1 MKQTLTWTLFVALF
15 AFGSCNNRP
24 EKVRQQAD
32 FGRLEYIDD
41 FRSQHFPVRDLL
53 VWLPEDYNPEERYAV
68 LYMHDGQMLFDEH
81 TSWNKQSWNVDSV
94 ATAVQ
99 RDGRC
104 RPFIVV
110 GIENH
115 PENRLTE
122 YMPQRLLEYVPADNG
137 QLAAYGRENFIADGY
152 LKMIVEELKP
162 LIDSRYSTLTNAAN
176 TAVMGSSMGGLI
188 SLYALCEYPEVF
200 GAAGCLSTHSPVAL
214 GNFKVEAP
222 IWSKAFRDYLT
233 DHLPPV
239 EKNRVYMDY
248 GDRTIDE
255 GYAPFQKQIDSLF
268 VAKGWGAEHFTT
280 RFFAGHAHDE
290 QSWQARLHEPLEWIF
305 GRE

>member
-1 MKQTLTWTLFVALF
+1 MKRLTLCSLLAIALLAIGCQTT
-15 AFGSCNNRP
+15 P
-24 EKVRQQAD
+24 EKIRQKAD
-32 FGRLEYIDD
+32 FGRLEFIDN
-41 FRSQHFPVRDLL
+41 FTSQHFPVRDAL
-53 VWLPEDYNPEERYAV
+53 VWLPEDYNPKERYAV

-81 TSWNKQSWNVDSV
+81 TSWNKQTWNVDSV

-99 RDGRC
+99 GDGRC

-115 PENRLTE
+115 AENRLTE
-122 YMPQRLLEYVPADNG
+122 YMPQRLLEYVPSENATI
-137 QLAAYGRENFIADGY
+137 AHFGREKFIADGY

-162 LIDSRYSTLTNAAN
+162 LIDSRYATLPDPAN

-188 SLYALCEYPEVF
+188 SLYALCEHPEVF
-200 GAAGCLSTHSPVAL
+200 GAAGCLSTHSLVAIH
-214 GNFKVEAP
+214 NFEQEAP
-222 IWSKAFRDYLT
+222 TWSKAFRDYLN

-239 EKNRVYMDY
+239 EKHRVYMDY
-248 GDRTIDE
+248 GDQTLDTA
-255 GYAPFQKQIDSLF
+255 YAPFQQQLDSLF
-268 VAKGWGAEHFTT
+268 AAKGWGEEHFTT

-290 QSWQARLHEPLEWIF
+290 RSWQARLHEPLEWIF